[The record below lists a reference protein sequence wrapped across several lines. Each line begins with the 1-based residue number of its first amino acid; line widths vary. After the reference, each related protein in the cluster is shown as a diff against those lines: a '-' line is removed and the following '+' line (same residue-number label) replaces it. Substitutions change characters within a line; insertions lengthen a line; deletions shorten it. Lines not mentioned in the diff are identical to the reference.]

1 MRTVT
6 TEGDDTT
13 PPRDRRFDRWGGYLY
28 GQLDLDR
35 RWALRRARGLDR
47 AARSSAAASGPISP
61 YLQFKPSEF
70 LRFRAQY
77 KHTEGTGVVE
87 RVANEFFLQGTF
99 ILGAH
104 PTERF

>member
-1 MRTVT
+1 M
-6 TEGDDTT
+6 
-13 PPRDRRFDRWGGYLY
+13 
-28 GQLDLDR
+28 DLNR
-35 RWALRRARGLDR
+35 RWAFGLRGDWTELALERGHEW
-47 AARSSAAASGPISP
+47 AVSP

-77 KHTEGTGVVE
+77 KQTEGTGAVE